1 MVNVVY
7 YGIAAAQRQSIVMQ
21 IQYSCCKNSKTKG
34 FVEFLLQYWLLAVLK
49 TTCIFLLLYFRMR
62 NVEEK

>member
-21 IQYSCCKNSKTKG
+21 IQYSCCKNCKTKE
-34 FVEFLLQYWLLAVLK
+34 FAEFLLQYWLLAVLK
-49 TTCIFLLLYFRMR
+49 TTSIFLLYFRMR
-62 NVEEK
+62 NVGEK